1 MEVRDVPTYLRGT
14 EQASRGFGKFPSG
27 SNYSKCLPL
36 EDE

>member
-1 MEVRDVPTYLRGT
+1 MFQHTFEELNRLLG
-14 EQASRGFGKFPSG
+14 GFGKFPSG